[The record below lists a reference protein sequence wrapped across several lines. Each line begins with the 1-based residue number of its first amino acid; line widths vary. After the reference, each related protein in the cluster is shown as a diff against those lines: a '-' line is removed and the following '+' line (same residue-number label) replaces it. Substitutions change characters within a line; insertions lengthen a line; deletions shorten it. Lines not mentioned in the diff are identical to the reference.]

1 MKEKVSAIIS
11 FISAIGWGLLGL
23 FFIAQGDID
32 HGDEFFGMFSFMTMS
47 ISTIL
52 YVIWTKFGQRE
63 RSELEKID
71 YDNQILKKQIEQ
83 QELLKKLEK

>member
-1 MKEKVSAIIS
+1 
-11 FISAIGWGLLGL
+11 
-23 FFIAQGDID
+23 
-32 HGDEFFGMFSFMTMS
+32 MTSS

-63 RSELEKID
+63 SSELEKID

>member
-1 MKEKVSAIIS
+1 
-11 FISAIGWGLLGL
+11 
-23 FFIAQGDID
+23 
-32 HGDEFFGMFSFMTMS
+32 MTMS